1 MSRETP
7 YAGDVAPA
15 DAFDALARDPDA
27 ALVDVR
33 TEPEWRFV
41 GLPDLT
47 MIGKQVKLVP
57 WQTYPD
63 GELNA
68 AFVRECEAAGIEK
81 GKPLYFLCR
90 SGVRSMHAAV
100 AMTARGYGPC
110 YNVAQGFEGDKDV
123 DMHRGR
129 TGGWKV
135 AGLPWL
141 QE

>member
-1 MSRETP
+1 MTKEIP
-7 YAGDVAPA
+7 YAGDVMPA
-15 DAFDALARDPDA
+15 DVFDALASDPDA

-47 MIGKQVKLVP
+47 AIGKQVKLVQ
-57 WQTYPD
+57 WQIYPD
-63 GELNA
+63 GRPNT
-68 AFVRECEAAGIEK
+68 AFVRECEAAGVEK
-81 GKPLYFLCR
+81 GKPVYFLCR

-110 YNVAQGFEGDKDV
+110 YNVAQGFEGDKDA
-123 DMHRGR
+123 DRHRGR
-129 TGGWKV
+129 VGGWKV
-135 AGLPWL
+135 AGLPWR

>member
-1 MSRETP
+1 MIKEPSF
-7 YAGDVAPA
+7 AGNVMPA
-15 DAFDALARDPDA
+15 DAFDALASDQDA
-27 ALVDVR
+27 MLVDVR

-47 MIGKQVKLVP
+47 AIGKQVKLVQ
-57 WQTYPD
+57 WQSYPD
-63 GELNA
+63 GQLNTT
-68 AFVRECEAAGIEK
+68 FVQECQAAGVEK
-81 GKPLYFLCR
+81 GKPVYFLCR

-110 YNVAQGFEGDKDV
+110 FNVAQGFEGDKDT

-129 TGGWKV
+129 VGGWKV
-135 AGLPWL
+135 AGLPWS

>member
-1 MSRETP
+1 MTKDP
-7 YAGDVAPA
+7 PFAGNVMPA
-15 DAFDALARDPDA
+15 DAFDALTRDQDSV
-27 ALVDVR
+27 LVDVR

-47 MIGKQVKLVP
+47 AIGKQVKLVQ
-57 WQTYPD
+57 WQTYPA
-63 GELNA
+63 GQPNT
-68 AFVRECEAAGIEK
+68 AFVQECEAAGVSK
-81 GKPLYFLCR
+81 GKPIYFLCR

-110 YNVAQGFEGDKDV
+110 YNVAQGFEGDKDA

-129 TGGWKV
+129 IGGWKV
-135 AGLPWL
+135 AGLPWS

>member
-1 MSRETP
+1 MTDDP
-7 YAGDVAPA
+7 YAGDVTPA
-15 DAFDALARDPDA
+15 DAFAALANDPDA

-41 GLPDLT
+41 GLPDLST
-47 MIGKQVKLVP
+47 IGKQVKLAQ
-57 WQTYPD
+57 WQTYP
-63 GELNA
+63 GGRPNA

-81 GKPLYFLCR
+81 GKPVYFLCR

-110 YNVAQGFEGDKDV
+110 YNVAQGFEGDKDG
-123 DMHRGR
+123 DMRRGR
-129 TGGWKV
+129 IGGWKV
-135 AGLPWL
+135 AGLPWR